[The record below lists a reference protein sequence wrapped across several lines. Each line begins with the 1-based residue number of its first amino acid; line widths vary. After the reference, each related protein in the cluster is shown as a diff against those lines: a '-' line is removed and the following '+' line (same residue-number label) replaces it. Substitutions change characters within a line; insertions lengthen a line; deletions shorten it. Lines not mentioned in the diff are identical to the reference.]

1 MVKKKS
7 ETEVLFPGMEI
18 GGFKIKPWTFE
29 QFLNLIPALIDVSTN
44 LKEAGIKFENIEKLA
59 EDPKK
64 LISFFSAIKPAIPQ
78 IVAESIGLEVS
89 EVKAMDFDDAAS
101 ISLVVL
107 IMNAEKIKN
116 FSGLGKTALKS
127 LATS

>member
-1 MVKKKS
+1 MIKKKP
-7 ETEVLFPGMEI
+7 EMEVLFPGIVI

-29 QFLNLIPALIDVSTN
+29 QFLNLLPAFIDISTN
-44 LKEAGIKFENIEKLA
+44 LNESGIKFENIEKLT

-64 LISFFSAIKPAIPQ
+64 LILFFSAIKPVIPQ
-78 IVAESIGLEVS
+78 IVAETIGLGAL
-89 EVKAMDFDDAAS
+89 EVKAMDFDRAAS
-101 ISLVVL
+101 IALVIL

-127 LATS
+127 LASS